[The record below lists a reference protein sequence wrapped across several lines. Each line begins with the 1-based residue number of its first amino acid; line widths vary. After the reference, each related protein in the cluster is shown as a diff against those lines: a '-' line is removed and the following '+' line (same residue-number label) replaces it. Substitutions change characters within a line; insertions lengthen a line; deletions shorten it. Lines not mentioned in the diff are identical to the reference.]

1 MAASLPVRARVIAP
15 ARSFGPTSVD
25 GHAPSAL
32 PLRRRVGGGVRVAL
46 ERRPPPAM
54 ARPRPRARA
63 SSAALLALASFASS
77 ACSLIRAADAHPTLL
92 DPRKCGEDAHPRTK
106 RDGHAAPVADPSISF
121 LMSWSSPDGSDAP
134 QADETDPLR
143 VIPDDRHVATAEF
156 RPGARHTLT
165 VTTPLAGELI
175 LTATAGQFE
184 DFGQRQNGNLGYGAG
199 WGCRAGCCDGLRYN
213 VKIHVLRNHFVWRAP
228 NATDDDDADAR
239 GGPVVFKVTAAH
251 GARFGF
257 RTNSATFLPNPALPR
272 PGEPRSSDASN
283 NAGTHYPPPSA
294 STPYAPDDA
303 SDASDDDDRFDAR
316 FVAHAWL
323 MTLAWA
329 VLIPLGVWSAR
340 YARRPP
346 EAPPSPSALAES
358 IRRGWFACHKV
369 FAGLGLAAAALGWLL
384 AHRAVDDVLG
394 EEAHLDTAHACYGA
408 GALLLGL
415 YQPLNAW
422 LRPPGPEHP
431 GDARSPARARWEA
444 AHRIAAAGGCALSVA
459 ATATGLDRAE
469 EAWGA
474 ERGARAG
481 GRAYAAWLVAIAI
494 ATAALERARFRER
507 KGAWEGGGAGARTFV
522 ELSEDVGAGEED
534 RDPDPRGEEEA
545 GGGRRE
551 GAGEEGSM
559 GEGRA

>member
-1 MAASLPVRARVIAP
+1 
-15 ARSFGPTSVD
+15 
-25 GHAPSAL
+25 
-32 PLRRRVGGGVRVAL
+32 
-46 ERRPPPAM
+46 M

-228 NATDDDDADAR
+228 NATDHDDADAR

-272 PGEPRSSDASN
+272 PGEPRSSDESN
-283 NAGTHYPPPSA
+283 NVGMHYPPPSA

-303 SDASDDDDRFDAR
+303 SDDDDDDRFDAR

-431 GDARSPARARWEA
+431 GDARSPARARWEV

-545 GGGRRE
+545 GGRRGE
-551 GAGEEGSM
+551 GAGEEGSL